1 MEKAVLVILAAG
13 LACTCAFADLLPG
26 FGNSPFVGEQTREE
40 KTPSGMRMVLNAPH
54 EIRAD
59 KPTTVIF
66 YATPNGNTIE
76 QTLGCALFPG
86 MDWHYDIQH
95 IAAQTRLLRETD
107 KSRNFVL
114 VCMEAEGR
122 SWPSWRQKHPDN
134 PQIIRET
141 LESVMR
147 RFTGSK
153 PDAVI
158 AGHSGGGSMITGFI
172 NAYDE
177 LPAWVT
183 RIAYLDADYSYDDD
197 QHHGDKLL
205 AWLKEDP
212 KRHLVVMAYDDR
224 EITLDGKKVL
234 GPGGGTF
241 RASHRMLSR
250 FEKDTPIKRSELG
263 QMDRYDAL
271 DGRIAMFIHRNPANK
286 ILHTA
291 LIGEMNGYLEALT
304 LGTPMESKWG
314 TFGGPR
320 AYTKWVQPAPMEVSS
335 IPSRPKRALGG
346 LKFMRSIAD
355 LPREEREA
363 PIMCEMIKGNLPSF
377 LRRFVTIKT
386 TGRDAS
392 GKTHEVIYRVM
403 PDYLSVG
410 SDRDFVRLD
419 ITPMTAQA
427 IADAFDCSLPTT
439 KMVDEIYRQ
448 AEVKLEPRPL
458 TEDRESV
465 LTFIEHNSII
475 EGQRKGK
482 SAIGGLVAGHKKDVV
497 ITNRIY
503 QRPHRVAIYG
513 WHKLDGTPIQPL
525 TTVHVDWYV
534 DYSHG
539 IRLVKR
545 SILVD
550 GNPRDIRDVLKDP
563 ILAPLLSDEGPIGK
577 PYYPIAPAQS

>member
-1 MEKAVLVILAAG
+1 MLIAKALIVMTILALSANSGAG
-13 LACTCAFADLLPG
+13 DLLPG
-26 FGNSPFVGEQTREE
+26 FQRSPWFGEQVCEE
-40 KTPSGMRMVLNAPH
+40 KTPSGIRMIFNAPG

-59 KPTTVIF
+59 RPTTVVF
-66 YATPNGNTIE
+66 YATPNGNSIE

-86 MDWHYDIQH
+86 MDWHFDIQH
-95 IAAQTRLLRETD
+95 IAAQTRLLREMD
-107 KSRNFVL
+107 RSRNYIL

-122 SWPSWRQKHPDN
+122 SWPSWRQKHPDS

-141 LESVMR
+141 LESTMR
-147 RFTGSK
+147 EFPGSK
-153 PDAVI
+153 LDGVV
-158 AGHSGGGSMITGFI
+158 AGHSGGGSMITGYI

-177 LPAWVT
+177 LPSWVT
-183 RIAYLDADYSYDDD
+183 RIAYLDANYSYDDD

-205 AWLKEDP
+205 AWLKGDP
-212 KRHLVVMAYDDR
+212 RRHLVVMAYDDR
-224 EITLDGKKVL
+224 EIMLDGKKVL
-234 GPGGGTF
+234 GPTGGTF

-250 FEKDTPIKRSELG
+250 FEKDAPITRSELG

-304 LGTPMESKWG
+304 LGTPFASKWG

-320 AYTKWVQPAPMEVSS
+320 AYTRWVQAAPISVVN
-335 IPSRPKRALGG
+335 IPPRPKRAVGG
-346 LKFMRSIAD
+346 TRFMKSIAD

-363 PIMCEMIKGNLPSF
+363 PIMREMLEGNLPSF
-377 LRRFVTIKT
+377 LREFVTIKT
-386 TGRDAS
+386 TGKDAS
-392 GKTHEVIYRVM
+392 GNTHEVIYQVM

-439 KMVDEIYRQ
+439 KMVDEIYLR
-448 AEVKLEPRPL
+448 AEVKLEPKPM
-458 TEDRESV
+458 TKDRESV

-475 EGQRKGK
+475 EEQRKGK

-503 QRPHRVAIYG
+503 ERPHRVAIYG

-525 TTVHVDWYV
+525 TIVHVDWYV

-550 GNPRDIRDVLKDP
+550 GIPRDIRDVLKDP
-563 ILAPLLSDEGPIGK
+563 VLAPLLSDEGPIEKG
-577 PYYPIAPAQS
+577 YYLLSE

>member
-1 MEKAVLVILAAG
+1 MEKAVVFTLLAAG
-13 LACTCAFADLLPG
+13 IISSRMLADVLPG
-26 FGNSPFVGEQTREE
+26 FERSPWFAEQTREE
-40 KTPSGMRMVLNAPH
+40 KTPSGIRMIFNAPC

-76 QTLGCALFPG
+76 QTLGCALIPG
-86 MDWHYDIQH
+86 MDWHFDIQH
-95 IAAQTRLLRETD
+95 IAAQTRLLREVD
-107 KSRNFVL
+107 KSRNYVL

-141 LESVMR
+141 LESTMR
-147 RFTGSK
+147 KFPGSK
-153 PDAVI
+153 LDAVV

-177 LPAWVT
+177 LPSWVT
-183 RIAYLDADYSYDDD
+183 RIVYLDANYSYDDE
-197 QHHGDKLL
+197 QHHGDRLL
-205 AWLKEDP
+205 KWLRGDLS
-212 KRHLVVMAYDDR
+212 RRLIVLAYDDR
-224 EITLDGKKVL
+224 SIVLNGKPVIGKT
-234 GPGGGTF
+234 GGTF

-250 FEKDTPIKRSELG
+250 VEKDTPIQRSDLG

-271 DGRIAMFIHRNPANK
+271 DGRIAIFIHRNPANK

-304 LGTPMESKWG
+304 LGTPMESRWG

-320 AYTKWVQPAPMEVSS
+320 AYTKWVQPAPISVVN
-335 IPSRPKRALGG
+335 IPPRPKRAVGG
-346 LKFMRSIAD
+346 MRFMKSIAD

-363 PIMCEMIKGNLPSF
+363 PIMCEMLKGNLPSF
-377 LRRFVTIKT
+377 LRRFVTIKA
-386 TGRDAS
+386 TGKDAA
-392 GKTHEVIYRVM
+392 GKTREIIYQVM

-427 IADAFDCSLPTT
+427 IADAFHCSLPTT
-439 KMVDEIYRQ
+439 KMVDEIYLR

-458 TEDRESV
+458 TQDRESV
-465 LTFIEHNSII
+465 LTFIQHNSII
-475 EGQRKGK
+475 EDQRKDKRLG
-482 SAIGGLVAGHKKDVV
+482 ALVAGHKKDVV

-503 QRPHRVAIYG
+503 ERPHRVAIYG

-525 TTVHVDWYV
+525 TIVHVDWYV

-550 GNPRDIRDVLKDP
+550 GIPRDIRDVVRDP
-563 ILAPLLSDEGPIGK
+563 ILSPLLSDEGPIENG
-577 PYYPIAPAQS
+577 YHLLSE

>member
-1 MEKAVLVILAAG
+1 MSSRVL
-13 LACTCAFADLLPG
+13 ADALPG
-26 FGNSPFVGEQTREE
+26 FGRSPWFGEQTREE
-40 KTPSGMRMVLNAPH
+40 KTPSGIRMVLNAPG

-76 QTLGCALFPG
+76 QTLGCALVPG
-86 MDWHYDIQH
+86 MDWHFDIQH

-107 KSRNFVL
+107 RSRNYVL

-141 LESVMR
+141 LESTMGK
-147 RFTGSK
+147 FPGSK
-153 PDAVI
+153 LDAVV

-177 LPAWVT
+177 LPSWVA
-183 RIAYLDADYSYDDD
+183 RIVFLDANYNYSDEE
-197 QHHGDKLL
+197 QHGDKLL
-205 AWLKEDP
+205 KWLRGDP
-212 KRHLVVMAYDDR
+212 SRRLIVMAYDDR
-224 EITLDGKKVL
+224 EIMLDGKKVV
-234 GPGGGTF
+234 GEDGGTF
-241 RASHRMLSR
+241 RASHRMIGR

-271 DGRIAMFIHRNPANK
+271 NGRIAIFIHRNPANK

-291 LIGEMNGYLEALT
+291 LIGEMNDYLEALT
-304 LGTPMESKWG
+304 LGTPVESKWG
-314 TFGGPR
+314 KFGGPR
-320 AYTKWVQPAPMEVSS
+320 AYSKWVQPAPISVDH
-335 IPSRPKRALGG
+335 IPPRPKRAVGG
-346 LKFMRSIAD
+346 TKFMKSIAD

-363 PIMCEMIKGNLPSF
+363 PIMCEMLKGNLPSF

-386 TGRDAS
+386 TGKDAS
-392 GKTHEVIYRVM
+392 GKTHEVIYQVM
-403 PDYLSVG
+403 PDYLAVG

-427 IADAFDCSLPTT
+427 IADAFDCSLPTV
-439 KMVDEIYRQ
+439 KMVDEIYLR

-458 TEDRESV
+458 AKDRESV
-465 LTFIEHNSII
+465 LTFIQHNSII
-475 EGQRKGK
+475 EDQRKGK
-482 SAIGGLVAGHKKDVV
+482 RLGALVAGIKKDVV

-503 QRPHRVAIYG
+503 ERPHRVAIYG

-525 TTVHVDWYV
+525 TIVHVDWYV

-550 GNPRDIRDVLKDP
+550 GIPRDIRDVLKDP
-563 ILAPLLSDEGPIGK
+563 VLAPLLSDEGPMEK
-577 PYYPIAPAQS
+577 PFYSGADGV